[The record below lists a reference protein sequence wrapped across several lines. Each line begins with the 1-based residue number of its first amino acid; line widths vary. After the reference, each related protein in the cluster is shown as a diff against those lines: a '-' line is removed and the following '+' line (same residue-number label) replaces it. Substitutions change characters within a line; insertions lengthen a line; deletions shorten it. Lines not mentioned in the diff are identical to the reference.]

1 MKKKSGQYSPSDF
14 MMINK
19 QAPRFGNTNES
30 TRFARNS
37 SPISTLSYKE
47 SAKSNSRDNTGYDN
61 KIGTYRAHFDQPQQQ
76 QQMQATAT
84 TTFNK
89 PSNHLTDDLNSM
101 QTSVKN
107 TIIRD
112 EPRDVYICDC
122 CWISRELAPAYEH
135 LSSLSSL
142 FFLFNFFVFA
152 FGFACFGMGLWLR
165 IDPKIYEIHKF
176 IETQNFT
183 YAGWII
189 LFGGFAACLLSI
201 MGFVAT
207 GKKSQCML
215 ILYMLILLSLIIGFI
230 GSLVLLVVHGL
241 GYKLELFLNKEIY
254 EQMRRRAMS
263 NQNDWAAQFLDFI
276 QVKVSGHLDNSTS
289 MFGS

>member
-1 MKKKSGQYSPSDF
+1 MPSIHVSARVGRQSGQYSPTEFIMS
-14 MMINK
+14 NK
-19 QAPRFGNTNES
+19 QQSRLNHTNDPHRTSRSSSPVSALGYRDTSRLESRNTNP
-30 TRFARNS
+30 N
-37 SPISTLSYKE
+37 L
-47 SAKSNSRDNTGYDN
+47 D
-61 KIGTYRAHFDQPQQQ
+61 GTYRGHFDNLQ
-76 QQMQATAT
+76 T

-89 PSNHLTDDLNSM
+89 VHRFDDALDLAE
-101 QTSVKN
+101 TSVKK
-107 TIIRD
+107 IITDD

-142 FFLFNFFVFA
+142 FFLFNFLVFA
-152 FGFACFGMGLWLR
+152 FGFACLGMGLWLR
-165 IDPKIYEIHKF
+165 IDPKIYEIHKY

-189 LFGGFAACLLSI
+189 LFGGFASCMISLLGFAGTGKQSQCLLL
-201 MGFVAT
+201 F
-207 GKKSQCML
+207 
-215 ILYMLILLSLIIGFI
+215 YMLIMLCLLIGFI

-241 GYKLELFLNKEIY
+241 GYNLELFLNKEIY

-276 QVKVSGHLDNSTS
+276 QVKVSLKRLQCI
-289 MFGS
+289 